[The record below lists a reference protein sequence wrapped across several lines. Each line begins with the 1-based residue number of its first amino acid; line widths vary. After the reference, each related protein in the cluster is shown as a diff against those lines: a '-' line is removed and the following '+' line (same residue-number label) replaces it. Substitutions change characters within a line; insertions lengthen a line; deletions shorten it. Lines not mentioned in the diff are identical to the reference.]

1 MRTFTFNF
9 VSVFVGVLIASGL
22 FAQSETISLSRA
34 LELSKQNN
42 LTLQQQTR
50 RLEQARAALAAQKA
64 EYFPTV
70 SLNGSY
76 NYISELAKLTLP
88 ISLPGTPPPE
98 IEAGVNNQYDLVL
111 QVQQPLFTGFR
122 TRNLVKSAAEN
133 IRQAEAQKQAVEN
146 RILLQIHSIYY
157 SAQLNELQQRVLQ
170 TSRERLRQQLQVVK
184 NLFVA
189 GQATGFD
196 TLKMSNQLLDIQTK
210 QARLGHVSKV
220 ILSQLALVLNVP
232 SVPSVEKF
240 SAENLNTALPAQSYY
255 LKLAEKLRPEFAQFK
270 HQFQTQ
276 MFRKKALQ
284 SRYFPQ
290 LFARAGYHYAR
301 PGVNFFKDEWMKYYT
316 IGLNL
321 QWELWHRGKT
331 GRQVK
336 QAEYSLKI
344 IDSEA
349 QKLRQNIRQQVIQT
363 YENLL
368 SDREQIEL
376 TRKLVLQEQ
385 KRYRITR
392 DKFEQGLAT
401 TIEVSDAENALTA
414 AQLQLQVNYINW
426 LKDQAQMSFVTGQ
439 IGQD

>member
-1 MRTFTFNF
+1 M
-9 VSVFVGVLIASGL
+9 
-22 FAQSETISLSRA
+22 
-34 LELSKQNN
+34 
-42 LTLQQQTR
+42 
-50 RLEQARAALAAQKA
+50 
-64 EYFPTV
+64 
-70 SLNGSY
+70 
-76 NYISELAKLTLP
+76 
-88 ISLPGTPPPE
+88 
-98 IEAGVNNQYDLVL
+98 
-111 QVQQPLFTGFR
+111 QQPLFTGFR
-122 TRNLVKSAAEN
+122 TRNMVKSAAEN

-385 KRYRITR
+385 KRYRMVR